1 MNMKKLFLI
10 LSIVLAATIA
20 FSACTPKATPTP
32 EVTTAPAA
40 PTLGTPDNPLV
51 MALAPSATTQELI
64 ASGDS
69 IATQLSAITGYT
81 IKTTVPT
88 SYGALI
94 EAMGSGNAHIG
105 WMPPLTY
112 VVAKSKGYAD
122 VGLVVLRAG
131 LDHYGFEYIARNDA
145 GFTSYYDA
153 ASGKDTASPDIALA
167 QFNGKKPCW
176 TDPYSASGYVMPLAK
191 LTSLGFKPKT
201 GAFVQGHPTVVSAV
215 YAKGIC
221 DFGAVY
227 IDARSAI
234 VKTTPDVM
242 SVVDIIWVSDNIIP
256 NDNVSYATAVPA
268 DMRAKLND
276 ALMQLTT
283 TEEGKAA
290 LKAVYNVDGLKSV
303 QDSFYDDFRVLL
315 QSTGLDITT
324 LVAP

>member
-1 MNMKKLFLI
+1 MKKLFLV
-10 LSIVLAATIA
+10 LSLVLAVTIA
-20 FSACTPKATPTP
+20 LSACTPKATPTP

-40 PTLGTPDNPLV
+40 PALGTPDNPLV
-51 MALAPSATTQELI
+51 MALAPSATTQALI

-69 IATQLSAITGYT
+69 IASQLSAITGYT

-112 VVAKSKGYAD
+112 AVAKSKGYAD

-131 LDHYGFEYIARNDA
+131 LDHYGFEYIARTDA

-153 ASGKDTASPDIALA
+153 TSGKDTASADIALA
-167 QFNGKKPCW
+167 QLGGKKPCW
-176 TDPYSASGYVMPLAK
+176 TDPYSASGYVMPLAR
-191 LTSLGFKPKT
+191 LTALGLKVKA
-201 GAFVQGHPTVVSAV
+201 GAFVQGHPTVVTAV
-215 YAKGIC
+215 YSKGIC

-227 IDARSAI
+227 VDARSAV
-234 VKTTPDVM
+234 VKTLPDVM
-242 SVVDIIWVSDNIIP
+242 SVVEILWVSDNIIP

-268 DMRAKLND
+268 DMRAKIND

-290 LKAVYNVDGLKSV
+290 LKSVYNVDGLKAV
-303 QDSFYDDFRVLL
+303 ADSFYDDFRVYL

-324 LVAP
+324 LVAK